1 MNGSIS
7 CCTFPLSANESQG
20 DFEMC
25 LGESLYS
32 DGWSRPRQRTAYMV
46 VLFGWICVED
56 GVAISAEATHPS
68 KSHIQCGAYIPET
81 CAIVM
86 KGSV

>member
-1 MNGSIS
+1 M
-7 CCTFPLSANESQG
+7 L
-20 DFEMC
+20 
-25 LGESLYS
+25 
-32 DGWSRPRQRTAYMV
+32 

-68 KSHIQCGAYIPET
+68 KSHIESRAYIPVT
-81 CAIVM
+81 CAIVT

>member
-1 MNGSIS
+1 MNGSIYR
-7 CCTFPLSANESQG
+7 CTFSLSADESQG
-20 DFEMC
+20 DFEDV
-25 LGESLYS
+25 SWR
-32 DGWSRPRQRTAYMV
+32 GWSGQRQRIAYML

-56 GVAISAEATHPS
+56 GVAISAEATAPS
-68 KSHIQCGAYIPET
+68 KSHIECGAYIPET